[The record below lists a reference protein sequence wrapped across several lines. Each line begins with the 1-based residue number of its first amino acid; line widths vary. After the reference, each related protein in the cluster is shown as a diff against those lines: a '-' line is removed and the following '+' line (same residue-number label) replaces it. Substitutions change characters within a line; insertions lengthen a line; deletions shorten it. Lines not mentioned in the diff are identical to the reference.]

1 MNLIRKNQ
9 SWLPNVFSD
18 LFSNDWMLRANATAP
33 AINIIES
40 ESDYKI
46 EVAALCMTKD
56 DILCTY

>member
-40 ESDYKI
+40 ENDYKI